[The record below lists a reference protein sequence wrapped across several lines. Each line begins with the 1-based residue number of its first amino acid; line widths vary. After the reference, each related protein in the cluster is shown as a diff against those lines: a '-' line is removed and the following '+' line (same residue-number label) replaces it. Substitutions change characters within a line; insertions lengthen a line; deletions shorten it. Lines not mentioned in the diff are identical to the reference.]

1 MFKATR
7 TKNPA
12 RSRTHLAHPL
22 PSSGQ
27 PLILKM
33 TWDRS
38 STLTS
43 WRPIWLQASSH
54 WWRPHNLEFQRPLL
68 LRRTR
73 RTSLQRGS
81 PHLLGISSRLPI
93 KVSHCPMRMQEAHR
107 AMFTT
112 SPASVWKYAQRRF
125 HGLWFIVQRNWRC
138 FSLIYQAHRF
148 KNSCRPDA
156 HETWAP
162 AGFLFDCSG
171 VFPLMHHHAYSRLH
185 PSSLLSLC
193 SPAKTELPSILALR
207 QRRPL
212 PGQHSDL
219 SMRTGLL
226 RNFVISMAW
235 PLQWEFM

>member
-1 MFKATR
+1 
-7 TKNPA
+7 
-12 RSRTHLAHPL
+12 
-22 PSSGQ
+22 
-27 PLILKM
+27 M

-81 PHLLGISSRLPI
+81 PHLLGILSRLPI

-138 FSLIYQAHRF
+138 FSLIYQALRF
-148 KNSCRPDA
+148 KNSCRPYA
-156 HETWAP
+156 RETWAP
-162 AGFLFDCSG
+162 AGFLFDLLRSLPTDAPPCILTTS
-171 VFPLMHHHAYSRLH
+171 PILTTQ
-185 PSSLLSLC
+185 PLLSSKDRITVDTC
-193 SPAKTELPSILALR
+193 FMPEETTARTALR
-207 QRRPL
+207 PVDEDGSVAEFRD
-212 PGQHSDL
+212 QH
-219 SMRTGLL
+219 GLAST
-226 RNFVISMAW
+226 VGIYV
-235 PLQWEFM
+235 